1 MELQIGLEIPRSV
14 ISSCNIMSPMKKKN
28 LLVVGEEKRLD
39 VTSARDIPPN
49 HFFPFVYYYYC
60 NSALICSFRFPTNTC
75 ME

>member
-49 HFFPFVYYYYC
+49 HFFPFC
-60 NSALICSFRFPTNTC
+60 LLLLLQLCSYLFF
-75 ME
+75 